1 VFYPGHNERHMSSW
15 LRRTR
20 AALATGLLWAITW
33 APVGILAAFIV
44 DPTNRMDEPWLLIFA
59 IPGFIGGVL
68 FSALLANRARGRT
81 LLEVSPR
88 RAGLWGGAAG
98 LVTGALPFFI
108 GEPAGSISVPAL
120 ATVVMST
127 VGVLSAASAA
137 GSVALAQRAERRA
150 LSASTETQRIP
161 AETP

>member
-1 VFYPGHNERHMSSW
+1 MPSW

-20 AALATGLLWAITW
+20 AALATGLIWAIAW
-33 APVGILAAFIV
+33 APIGILTALLI
-44 DPTNRMDEPWLLIFA
+44 DPDGRMDEPWLLIFA

-81 LLEVSPR
+81 LVELSPR

-108 GEPAGSISVPAL
+108 GEPAGSLSVPVL
-120 ATVVMST
+120 ASIVMST
-127 VGVLSAASAA
+127 VGILSAASAA
-137 GSVALAQRAERRA
+137 GSLALAQRAERRA
-150 LSASTETQRIP
+150 LSASTERRVTASSP
-161 AETP
+161 